1 MKRINRYLNS
11 QEIDEASVTSLPDH
25 ENAITMKHSTFTWN
39 ECEPPLLR
47 NINLDI
53 GHGKLIAIVGHVGAG
68 KSSLLSAMLGDMQKL
83 AGKVNVDGKVAYM
96 SQQAWIQNT
105 TLRKNIT
112 FTRSFDERRYNKII
126 QACCLEPDIRILAG
140 GDQTEIG
147 ERGINLSGGQKQ
159 RIALARAVYSGA
171 NILLL
176 DDPLSAVDAHV
187 GRKLFENVIG
197 NCGLLR
203 NKTRVLVTHRVA
215 FLPEVDEIIVMKN
228 NEISERGTINELVER
243 QGAFAEFIAEYLDE
257 KWLGEENGG
266 NGQADD
272 VNQGHRRISTGPTED
287 PEMMRSLVEVVKP
300 ILERTKSRTDSMV
313 ATTETTI
320 DSLLESVLAKSD
332 RSLSGSLVDSKK
344 AAAATTA
351 TVFATSMTKKSRE
364 IADQKSAARG
374 KLIGAEVTETGS
386 VRLAVYFRYFQVVG
400 LLISFI
406 ILSGLVAGN
415 VMQVLGALWLSD
427 WSNDAL
433 DPVTA
438 ADEGLRTERLIGYT
452 IYGTLE
458 IIFSLISGLVLNIA
472 CIKAAKALHNEMLK
486 SVLFAPM
493 SFFGKF
499 V

>member
-1 MKRINRYLNS
+1 M
-11 QEIDEASVTSLPDH
+11 PDH
-25 ENAITMKHSTFTWN
+25 ENAISMKHATFTWN
-39 ECEPPLLR
+39 ECEAPLLR
-47 NINLDI
+47 NINLEI

-159 RIALARAVYSGA
+159 RVALARAVYSGA

-187 GRKLFENVIG
+187 GRKLFENVIS
-197 NCGLLR
+197 NTGLLR
-203 NKTRVLVTHRVA
+203 NKTRILVTHRVA

-257 KWLGEENGG
+257 KWLNEENGSNQSDDG
-266 NGQADD
+266 NQS
-272 VNQGHRRISTGPTED
+272 RRRLTTAQTED
-287 PEMMRSLVEVVKP
+287 PEMMRSLVEAVKP
-300 ILERTKSRTDSMV
+300 ILERTKSRTDSMA
-313 ATTETTI
+313 ATNETAL
-320 DSLLESVLAKSD
+320 DSLLESALVKSD
-332 RSLSGSLVDSKK
+332 RSLTNSLAESKRITL
-344 AAAATTA
+344 AA
-351 TVFATSMTKKSRE
+351 SLNNKSRE
-364 IADQKSAARG
+364 VADRNNESRG
-374 KLIGAEVTETGS
+374 KLIGTEVSETGS

-400 LLISFI
+400 FFISFI

-415 VMQVLGALWLSD
+415 LMQVLGALWLSD
-427 WSNDAL
+427 WSNDSL
-433 DPVTA
+433 DPEKA
-438 ADEGLRTERLIGYT
+438 ADEELRNTRLIGYSV
-452 IYGTLE
+452 YGTCE

-472 CIKAAKALHNEMLK
+472 CIKAAKCLHNDMLK

-499 V
+499 FGLIYNQFY